1 MLKTKGNLL
10 ALLNLSPG
18 LQVWLA
24 LGARLFHQNKVLYSL
39 KKLFS
44 IGFMLRQT
52 FPRGGRMT
60 VRSSMKT
67 YLLALSPVDK
77 NNFSQA
83 AIKNCPLSKSH
94 TLWLFRLG
102 SRTLFGTFH
111 WNVTGFKA
119 YARCVNQSPVRRR
132 KNTPL
137 ILTGI
142 QSCTTLMTFLSK
154 TDHTC
159 NGGSI
164 ILQLKNSCHLVTSE
178 LPEGLQWPP
187 QRRNVVSS

>member
-10 ALLNLSPG
+10 ALLNLTPG

-24 LGARLFHQNKVLYSL
+24 LGARLFHQNEFYILWKNCSL
-39 KKLFS
+39 LAS
-44 IGFMLRQT
+44 CS
-52 FPRGGRMT
+52 GRLSPM
-60 VRSSMKT
+60 VVEWLLEAPWRLT

-119 YARCVNQSPVRRR
+119 YARCVNQSPVRRK

-142 QSCTTLMTFLSK
+142 QSCTTLMKFLLK
-154 TDHTC
+154 TGHTC

-164 ILQLKNSCHLVTSE
+164 IL
-178 LPEGLQWPP
+178 
-187 QRRNVVSS
+187 